1 MRKNAKKGLDR
12 VNASLPE
19 LLGLSR
25 AGKRETL
32 LPSALRDAAIVGC
45 VASARLSQ
53 ETREERRRLSGRG
66 GAGEH
71 PARQCPRER
80 GPRGPCPRGSGLGA
94 SPSQGGGESEPS
106 QDAGPLEGLSPH

>member
-32 LPSALRDAAIVGC
+32 LPSAWRDAAIVGY

-66 GAGEH
+66 GGQASTQLDSV
-71 PARQCPRER
+71 PAR
-80 GPRGPCPRGSGLGA
+80 GARGSRAHGDRGWALRPPRA
-94 SPSQGGGESEPS
+94 EVS
-106 QDAGPLEGLSPH
+106 LSPRRTPAP

>member
-1 MRKNAKKGLDR
+1 MRKNAKKGLGR

-66 GAGEH
+66 GDRRA
-71 PARQCPRER
+71 PSSTVSPRE
-80 GPRGPCPRGSGLGA
+80 GPEGPVPTGIGA
-94 SPSQGGGESEPS
+94 GRFALPGRR
-106 QDAGPLEGLSPH
+106 